1 MDQSGAQN
9 EILKNVPLIPLRDL
23 VVFPSTLV
31 PFIIGRTSSVQ
42 ALSRASET
50 DKIIILAAQLD
61 PSIDT
66 PEPKDIYS
74 LGVTAKII
82 RTVPIDDKNVK
93 VIVEGKRR
101 ARILEF
107 VSSFP
112 YYLVLAKE
120 IRVIESPG
128 KDSEEELKRVLAL
141 FEEYLRLSQNANFQS
156 IIPALRDH
164 TPDRIADIIA
174 SHMFMPLDEKQ
185 NLLET
190 INSRERVRHLHF
202 LLEKENFRLSQ
213 AEARKDGKAGIGRRK
228 APFGRDAGSGPF
240 GPGGAGAKKDDQSG
254 ELEELKK
261 KVAEAKMPP
270 DAADKAAKEIERLE
284 SMPPMSAEATVCR
297 NYLDWLIA
305 LPWAKK
311 SREKRELKDAER
323 ILNEDHYGL
332 EKVKERIL
340 EYLAIRQLVKN
351 PKGVIL
357 GLIGP
362 PGVGK
367 TSLGKSVARATGR
380 KFVRLSLGGVRDE
393 AEIRGHRRTYI
404 GAYPGR
410 IIQMIKR
417 AGTKNPVFL
426 LDEVDKMSMDFRGD
440 PAAALMEVLDPE
452 QNNSFLD
459 HYIDTDFDLSQV
471 MFIVTANMIDPI
483 PRPLVDRM
491 EIIRLPGYTEDEKLQ
506 IAKQFLW
513 GKQTK
518 AHGLSGSRLEISA
531 TAITKIINDYT
542 REAGVRS
549 LEREITAIC
558 RKVVKKVVEKKIEA
572 KEKVTIKNLENYLGV
587 PKYRRSAVD
596 REDEVGVAIGM
607 AWTEFGGE
615 LLTFETSKV
624 QGKGSFVLTGQLGAV
639 MQESAQ
645 AAFSY
650 VRAKVFELNI
660 AKDIAKSSDIHI
672 HVPEGATPKE
682 GPSAGI
688 TIAIAI
694 LSLLTEIPVSK
705 KIAMSG
711 EITLRGKVLPVG
723 GIKEKLLGA
732 HREGIREAILPLDN
746 KPDLK
751 DLPKSLVQDMTIHL
765 VENMEDVFKLVLTRE
780 LPPKPKE
787 TIARPEASE
796 ESKPPSA
803 AREAG
808 EDGGEGETPHEPP
821 RTH

>member
-1 MDQSGAQN
+1 MENSGEHF

-31 PFIIGRTSSVQ
+31 PFIIGRASSIQ
-42 ALSRASET
+42 ALEKASEG
-50 DKIIILAAQLD
+50 DKLVLLAAQMDASLD
-61 PSIDT
+61 NPD
-66 PEPKDIYS
+66 PKDIYS
-74 LGVTAKII
+74 MGVTAKVI
-82 RTVPIDDKNVK
+82 RTVQMDDKNVK

-107 VSSFP
+107 VSSYPF
-112 YYLVLAKE
+112 YQVLAKE
-120 IRVIESPG
+120 IKIIEEAG
-128 KDSEEELKRVLAL
+128 KDVPDHLKRVLAL
-141 FEEYLRLSQNANFQS
+141 FEEYLKLSQNTNFQS

-164 TPDRIADIIA
+164 TPDRIADIIS
-174 SHMFMPLDEKQ
+174 SHLFLALDEKQ

-190 INSRERVRHLHF
+190 INSLERIRRLNF
-202 LLEKENFRLSQ
+202 LLENEIYKHQNNL
-213 AEARKDGKAGIGRRK
+213 RKDGKSLNRRK
-228 APFGRDAGSGPF
+228 VPFGREGGPNVF
-240 GPGGAGAKKDDQSG
+240 TPGGAPGQKKDDQAG
-254 ELEELKK
+254 EIEELKK
-261 KVAEAKMPP
+261 KVAAAKMPP
-270 DAADKAAKEIERLE
+270 DADEKARKEVERLE
-284 SMPPMSAEATVCR
+284 TMPPMSAEATVCR
-297 NYLDWLIA
+297 NYLDWLLS
-305 LPWAKK
+305 LPWNKK
-311 SREKRELKDAER
+311 SREKRHLKEAEKV
-323 ILNEDHYGL
+323 LNDDHYGL
-332 EKVKERIL
+332 DKVKERIL
-340 EYLAIRQLVKN
+340 EYLSIRQLVKN

-367 TSLGKSVARATGR
+367 SSLGKSIARATGR
-380 KFVRLSLGGVRDE
+380 KFIRLSLGGVRDE

-440 PAAALMEVLDPE
+440 PASALMEVLDPE
-452 QNNSFLD
+452 QNGTFLD

-491 EIIRLPGYTEDEKLQ
+491 ELIRLPGYTEDEKLQ

-513 GKQTK
+513 SKQRQ
-518 AHGLSGSRLEISA
+518 AHGLSNKNLEISDA
-531 TAITKIINDYT
+531 AVMKLIDGYT
-542 REAGVRS
+542 REAGVRA
-549 LEREITAIC
+549 LEREITSIC
-558 RKVVKKVVEKKIEA
+558 RKVVKKVVTKGKGYQ
-572 KEKVTIKNLENYLGV
+572 EKVTVKNLESYLGV
-587 PKYRRSAVD
+587 PKFRRSLID
-596 REDEVGVAIGM
+596 KEDEIGVAIGM

-615 LLTFETSKV
+615 LLTFEATKV
-624 QGKGSFVLTGQLGAV
+624 HGKGNFTLTGQLGEV

-645 AAFSY
+645 AAFSF
-650 VRAKVFELNI
+650 VRTKVFELNI
-660 AKDIAKSSDIHI
+660 ARDVTKNFDIHI

-688 TIAIAI
+688 TLAITI

-705 KIAMSG
+705 KVAMSG

-723 GIKEKLLGA
+723 GIKEKLIAA

-751 DLPKSLVQDMTIHL
+751 DLPKNILKTMKIHL
-765 VENMEDVFKLVLTRE
+765 VESMEEVLKIVLTKE
-780 LPPKPKE
+780 LPPKSERKKKRKD
-787 TIARPEASE
+787 AAPEELS
-796 ESKPPSA
+796 S
-803 AREAG
+803 G
-808 EDGGEGETPHEPP
+808 TGEGSETPKDPP
-821 RTH
+821 LTH